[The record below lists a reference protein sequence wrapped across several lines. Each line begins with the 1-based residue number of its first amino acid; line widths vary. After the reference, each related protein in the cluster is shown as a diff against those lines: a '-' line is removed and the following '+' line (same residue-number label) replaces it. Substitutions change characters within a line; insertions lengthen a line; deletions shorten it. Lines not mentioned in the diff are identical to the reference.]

1 MRKPHETVQQR
12 PQSLNQSMQPY
23 SAKPRSPPAEFT
35 QSQPEEDDLNALDV
49 PDIPSS
55 SKFLGDE
62 MIFAG
67 HASFCLVK
75 RPLPSNFIVAD
86 AIAPFESSR
95 REDRGRCESKYWPK
109 GSLEKLYQHVKDSND
124 WVDVSNDPIFLTIPE
139 ESEVVPLQDL
149 TSLYNQTHSEDG
161 NVDASEDSHED
172 GREEMEAQIQ
182 AEGEDSRNLQDGKR
196 TGDFMDSLEHA
207 LSEGRHKQ
215 PEQNGNATNISQE
228 PVESHA
234 NTEEL
239 LASLGV
245 TGTPK
250 PVRAPAR
257 PYPPPSSEQQ
267 GQVPSD
273 NTNRQASRSPSRY
286 EWSIVS
292 IRLINPA
299 LTDGNCRQLAQDRH
313 LESGCGI
320 KSEYHDHEE
329 SDTWKHTQLY
339 NDRYTPH
346 ESKLTSRNM
355 HGPSERSY
363 PREFEQPPSVS
374 VVHKHSFSESVGIR
388 PLSAEQN
395 LGNHPL
401 FADPVPTNGTSYNRH
416 SIVEQY
422 HSPIKIHSERL
433 NGRKREYDHRD
444 SSDEGEAP
452 GRRQIDD
459 FTPKLKRRQPKVAEA
474 YR

>member
-1 MRKPHETVQQR
+1 MKKFHEPIQQGA
-12 PQSLNQSMQPY
+12 QSLNQPMQSY
-23 SAKPRSPPAEFT
+23 SAKSKSPPADFT
-35 QSQPEEDDLNALDV
+35 QSQPEEDNLNALDI
-49 PDIPSS
+49 PDIPPS
-55 SKFLGDE
+55 SKSLQDE
-62 MIFAG
+62 VILAG

-95 REDRGRCESKYWPK
+95 GEDQGRCESKYWPK
-109 GSLEKLYQHVKDSND
+109 GDLDKLYQHVKDSND

-139 ESEVVPLQDL
+139 ESDSIPLEDL
-149 TSLYNQTHSEDG
+149 TSLYNQTHSDDG
-161 NVDASEDSHED
+161 N
-172 GREEMEAQIQ
+172 EETEEQVQ
-182 AEGEDSRNLQDGKR
+182 ESVEDSRSPQDGGD

-207 LSEGRHKQ
+207 LSQGRRKQ
-215 PEQNGNATNISQE
+215 PDQECSTTNIQKESA
-228 PVESHA
+228 ESHT
-234 NTEEL
+234 NTEEI

-267 GQVPSD
+267 GQVSSDHIRQPS
-273 NTNRQASRSPSRY
+273 SRSPSRY
-286 EWSIVS
+286 GWSIVS
-292 IRLINPA
+292 VWPIGLDLSNH
-299 LTDGNCRQLAQDRH
+299 NHRQSVQDRH
-313 LESGCGI
+313 AQSSSGI
-320 KSEYHDHEE
+320 KNEYHDQEE
-329 SDTWKHTQLY
+329 VDTWKHTVFSH
-339 NDRYTPH
+339 DRYTVH
-346 ESKLTSRNM
+346 ENKPTGRTM
-355 HGPSERSY
+355 HSSSERPY
-363 PREFEQPPSVS
+363 PQNFEQPPRAASLVQ
-374 VVHKHSFSESVGIR
+374 KHSFSEGMGIR

-401 FADPVPTNGTSYNRH
+401 FADPISANGTNYNRQ
-416 SIVEQY
+416 SIVENY
-422 HSPIKIHSERL
+422 SSPTRAHSERL

-452 GRRQIDD
+452 GRRQVDD

>member
-1 MRKPHETVQQR
+1 MRKSREAIHQG
-12 PQSLNQSMQPY
+12 PQSLNQQMQSY

-35 QSQPEEDDLNALDV
+35 QNQPEEDDLNALDIT
-49 PDIPSS
+49 DIPLS
-55 SKFLGDE
+55 SKSLQDE
-62 MIFAG
+62 MILAG

-86 AIAPFESSR
+86 AIAPFESSKG
-95 REDRGRCESKYWPK
+95 EDRGRCESKYWPK
-109 GSLEKLYQHVKDSND
+109 GDLGNLYQHVKDSND
-124 WVDVSNDPIFLTIPE
+124 WVDVSDDPIFLMIPE
-139 ESEVVPLQDL
+139 ESEIIPVEDL
-149 TSLYNQTHSEDG
+149 TSIYNQTRSDDG
-161 NVDASEDSHED
+161 NEGTEEHVQEVDEDTRSLQNEED
-172 GREEMEAQIQ
+172 
-182 AEGEDSRNLQDGKR
+182 

-207 LSEGRHKQ
+207 LSEGRRKQ
-215 PEQNGNATNISQE
+215 PDQNGSIINISKE
-228 PVESHA
+228 SAESHT

-273 NTNRQASRSPSRY
+273 HIRRPTSRSPSRY
-286 EWSIVS
+286 GLSIVF

-299 LTDGNCRQLAQDRH
+299 VSDCNHRQFAQDRH
-313 LESGCGI
+313 PKSNSRI
-320 KSEYHDHEE
+320 KSEYHDYEE
-329 SDTWKHTQLY
+329 GDTWKHTNLY
-339 NDRYTPH
+339 NDRYTAH
-346 ESKLTSRNM
+346 ENKVISRTV

-363 PREFEQPPSVS
+363 PQKFEQGPPPVS
-374 VVHKHSFSESVGIR
+374 VVQKHSFSEGIGIR

-401 FADPVPTNGTSYNRH
+401 FADPPSTNGTSYSRQ
-416 SIVEQY
+416 SIVEHY
-422 HSPIKIHSERL
+422 SSPTKAHSERL

-444 SSDEGEAP
+444 SSDEGESS
-452 GRRQIDD
+452 GRRQVDD

>member
-1 MRKPHETVQQR
+1 MRTSHETVQQG
-12 PQSLNQSMQPY
+12 PPSLNQSMQPY
-23 SAKPRSPPAEFT
+23 SSKPRSPPAELT
-35 QSQPEEDDLNALDV
+35 QSQPEEDDLNALDI
-49 PDIPSS
+49 PDIPPS

-95 REDRGRCESKYWPK
+95 AEDRGRCESKYWPK
-109 GSLEKLYQHVKDSND
+109 GGLEKLYQHVKDSSD

-139 ESEVVPLQDL
+139 ESEVVPLEDL
-149 TSLYNQTHSEDG
+149 TSLYNQTHSDDG
-161 NVDASEDSHED
+161 NVDGNEDGNED

-182 AEGEDSRNLQDGKR
+182 EEGEASRSLQDGERK
-196 TGDFMDSLEHA
+196 GDFMDSLEHA
-207 LSEGRHKQ
+207 LGEGRRKQ
-215 PEQNGNATNISQE
+215 PEQNGNATNTSQE
-228 PVESHA
+228 PVESHT

-257 PYPPPSSEQQ
+257 PYPPPSLEQQ

-273 NTNRQASRSPSRY
+273 NTNRQTSRSPSRY

-292 IRLINPA
+292 IRLINPT
-299 LTDGNCRQLAQDRH
+299 LTDDNCRQLAQDRH
-313 LESGCGI
+313 FKSSSGI
-320 KSEYHDHEE
+320 KSEHHDYEE
-329 SDTWKHTQLY
+329 GDTWKHTHLY

-346 ESKLTSRNM
+346 ESKFTSRNM
-355 HGPSERSY
+355 HGSSERSY
-363 PREFEQPPSVS
+363 PREFEQPLVS
-374 VVHKHSFSESVGIR
+374 VVHKHSFSEGVGIR

-401 FADPVPTNGTSYNRH
+401 FADPVSTNGTSYNRQ
-416 SIVEQY
+416 SMVEQY
-422 HSPIKIHSERL
+422 NSPVKTYSERL